1 MKQKGRFPHRFA
13 FSLLPLPRGRAFRCD
28 FPSMSDTIST
38 QAPPMPK
45 PRTRH
50 KLLLNQPSRVSV
62 SANNVPDENQ
72 CDRRG
77 RPDCDATGAPPA
89 SVGEDLKSAVI
100 PDGSG
105 SNCPTDEIKD
115 RTSLINGTDDQAGCA
130 APSQP
135 TLEESCDQS
144 SSSSCQDASFAVWDL
159 LENTAAG
166 TQSHTNFADLS
177 HGLPDP
183 CSSSPPLSPTEN
195 LDSILKNLAD
205 WATEP
210 ADDSSADDESQDPL
224 PVQKLLDKASESST
238 TNTSVPQVSAET
250 VRTVSDKLPPQP
262 RKELS
267 VLQTKPVK
275 QRLPRVAT
283 IRVSRK
289 KQSAISGGGPHS
301 GEGSF
306 GENVV
311 SRSSWLDV
319 WQGRRHHVLWATLDG
334 QIMCLWK
341 KRTDRFT
348 EVVFHVSSI
357 TDVRVQEQG
366 RFCIYFQ
373 KKRIEFMAHSQVVQ
387 DGWVSSLLAARGQ
400 EPPAPPEHQGP
411 LSMKEPRSKVYAAL
425 CGHNLWIYHNKE
437 DFGFGVGM
445 TCVSMNVASVKPTG
459 RHSFSLIT
467 PYKTFNFSTDSSK
480 DLNVWQDSLTQGI
493 RSALSCSEVA
503 RRLWVN
509 PANKV
514 CADCGE
520 ANPEWASVNLLVVI
534 CDACAG
540 QHRSL
545 GINVSKVRSLKLDSK
560 VWTNPL
566 IQLFMQYGNKAANDV
581 WGYSVPATEQI
592 QPDSSPNQRAAF
604 TKAKYCRGRYK
615 RPHPLASSLKLM
627 NQRLCEVVRGPDV
640 AETLSLLASGA
651 RVQCQSG
658 DPDSPSPI
666 ALAENA
672 KQALQTELLRH
683 NEYTEIPTFSKRLCK
698 QSRSMDLC
706 SSEEELHGKLEDDRF
721 LFSQEN
727 DSAACDVMDL
737 KEVVS
742 VFDCSSGPTNEFE
755 VLTLTDKLLCSADT
769 RQDLLLHLMHI
780 LKVILPGTF
789 SNEDLQGVQAVSRVL
804 LRDGASPQ
812 HSEAWVA
819 LRHDE
824 VLVFHTEDGAMD
836 RLRLTADRPHKL
848 NASENTIEVVTASR
862 TLTLQ
867 FEMDSPCQC
876 WDVLLKVAL
885 LSKEKAHRRS
895 LYQLPASAMGSVP
908 PAMERCISHIT
919 LHGLKVEG
927 IYRRCGMVTKINQLV
942 EALNHS
948 PRETR
953 LDTDELSVLD
963 VAGALKQ
970 FVRQKVV
977 LIPDSNMEHW
987 VKASAVAEEAQR
999 LQVYRKLLD
1008 QLPPDSRISLSA
1020 LCGHLYIVQM
1030 YSQENRMTAHNLA
1043 VVFVPTLFQEFSMSA
1058 DMVRVTRELILHYTL
1073 LFQRENH
1080 NGAKEE
1086 DVIVTVL

>member
-1 MKQKGRFPHRFA
+1 
-13 FSLLPLPRGRAFRCD
+13 
-28 FPSMSDTIST
+28 MSDTIST
-38 QAPPMPK
+38 QAPPVPK
-45 PRTRH
+45 PRIRH
-50 KLLLNQPSRVSV
+50 KLLLNQPPPDSV

-72 CDRRG
+72 SDRQG
-77 RPDCDATGAPPA
+77 SPDCGAAGPPA

-100 PDGSG
+100 PGGSG
-105 SNCPTDEIKD
+105 SNCPTDETKD
-115 RTSLINGTDDQAGCA
+115 RTGLINGTDDQATCA
-130 APSQP
+130 ASSQP

-144 SSSSCQDASFAVWDL
+144 SSSSRQDADLAVWDL
-159 LENTAAG
+159 PENSAAG
-166 TQSHTNFADLS
+166 TKAQADFAEPS
-177 HGLPDP
+177 HGCLDP
-183 CSSSPPLSPTEN
+183 CSATPPLSPTEK
-195 LDSILKNLAD
+195 LDSILKSLAD

-210 ADDSSADDESQDPL
+210 ADDSSAEDESQDPP
-224 PVQKLLDKASESST
+224 PVPKLQDESST
-238 TNTSVPQVSAET
+238 TNNSVPQVPGEM
-250 VRTVSDKLPPQP
+250 VHTVSEELPPQP
-262 RKELS
+262 RKEFL
-267 VLQTKPVK
+267 VLQTKPAK

-289 KQSAISGGGPHS
+289 KQSAVSSGGPHS
-301 GEGSF
+301 GEGSS

-341 KRTDRFT
+341 KRTDKFT

-357 TDVRVQEQG
+357 TNVRVQEQG

-373 KKRIEFMAHSQVVQ
+373 KKHIEFMAHSRVVQ

-400 EPPAPPEHQGP
+400 DFPAPPEQQGP
-411 LSMKEPRSKVYAAL
+411 LSMKEPRGKVYAAL
-425 CGHNLWIYHNKE
+425 CGHNLWIYHSKE
-437 DFGFGVGM
+437 DFGSGVGM

-459 RHSFSLIT
+459 RHSFCLIT
-467 PYKTFNFSTDSSK
+467 PYRTFNFSADSSK
-480 DLNVWQDSLTQGI
+480 DLNVWLDSLMQGI

-514 CADCGE
+514 CADCG
-520 ANPEWASVNLLVVI
+520 AASPEWASVNLLVVI

-545 GINVSKVRSLKLDSK
+545 GINVSKVRSLKMDSK

-581 WGYSVPATEQI
+581 WGYSVPAAEQI

-615 RPHPLASSLKLM
+615 RPHPLASSLKLL

-640 AETLSLLASGA
+640 PETLSLLASGA
-651 RVQCQSG
+651 RVQCQSC
-658 DPDSPSPI
+658 DPKFPSPI
-666 ALAENA
+666 SLAENA
-672 KQALQTELLRH
+672 GQALQTELLRH
-683 NEYTEIPTFSKRLCK
+683 NEFTEIPTFSKKLCK
-698 QSRSMDLC
+698 QSRSMDLA
-706 SSEEELHGKLEDDRF
+706 SSGEEELHGKLEDDRF

-769 RQDLLLHLMHI
+769 RQDLLSHLTHI
-780 LKVILPGTF
+780 LKVILPGTV
-789 SNEDLQGVQAVSRVL
+789 SDEDLQGVQAVSRVL
-804 LRDGASPQ
+804 VRDGTSPQ

-819 LRHDE
+819 LRYDE
-824 VLVFHTEDGAMD
+824 LLVYHNKDGAMD
-836 RLRLTADRPHKL
+836 RLQLTADRPHKL
-848 NASENTIEVVTASR
+848 NASENTIEVATAKR

-885 LSKEKAHRRS
+885 LGKEKTHRRS
-895 LYQLPASAMGSVP
+895 LYQLPASAVGSMP

-919 LHGLKVEG
+919 VHGLKVEG
-927 IYRRCGMVTKINQLV
+927 IYRRCGMVTKITQLV
-942 EALNHS
+942 EALSRS
-948 PRETR
+948 PKETR

-977 LIPDSNMEHW
+977 LIPGSNMEHW

-1008 QLPPDSRISLSA
+1008 QLPPDNRISLSA
-1020 LCGHLYIVQM
+1020 LCGHLYIVQL

-1073 LFQRENH
+1073 LFQREN
-1080 NGAKEE
+1080 NDPTKEE
-1086 DVIVTVL
+1086 DIIVTVL